1 MTGGPEIRRSPVI
14 VGVAFLVHNLLPVT
28 IGHVSGGALFVAAV
42 YDLVYLGRHAAGS
55 NSANRD
61 GRR

>member
-42 YDLVYLGRHAAGS
+42 YDLVY
-55 NSANRD
+55 
-61 GRR
+61 